1 MRITEERAHPARR
14 RALLAGVA
22 LAWAAF
28 GAAEALARDLV
39 HLRTGRTI
47 EGTIERETATVVIL
61 RVANGSV
68 RIPREQVSRIE
79 RGQELP
85 TWAIELRRKMAEEI
99 RERERERAE
108 RKKGASSAVEGA
120 ASGKA
125 EARLK
130 ALVEELASDDPDTR
144 RRATALLEREGEAA
158 VPVLSGALFHA
169 NAFARERA
177 AGVLGKLNARAAV
190 RAMIVALR
198 SAVPEI
204 KKVRPWQRAFVKAV
218 NASLAKITG
227 RNFHVSLRTGAQGKV
242 VDKYL
247 AWWDGPPAAK
257 PDEVPKG
264 ACVTWDTPQVGEKEI
279 AEDDPEREK
288 KLWEA
293 RRVGKERRTYT
304 PPKSFTDPFGQR

>member
-1 MRITEERAHPARR
+1 VKITEARAHRAGH
-14 RALLAGVA
+14 RALLAGIA

-28 GAAEALARDLV
+28 GAAEAVARDLV

-47 EGTIERETATVVIL
+47 EGTIESETPRVVVL

-79 RGQELP
+79 RDQELP
-85 TWAIELRRKMAEEI
+85 EWEIELRRKMAKEL
-99 RERERERAE
+99 RERERKRAE
-108 RKKGASSAVEGA
+108 QRKSASSAEEED
-120 ASGKA
+120 ASKKA

-130 ALVEELASDDPDTR
+130 ALVEELASGDPDAR
-144 RRATALLEREGEAA
+144 RRAAALLEREGEAA
-158 VPVLSGALFHA
+158 VPVLSGALFHSST
-169 NAFARERA
+169 FARERA
-177 AGVLGKLNARAAV
+177 ASILGKLNARAAV
-190 RAMIVALR
+190 RTMLVALR

-204 KKVRPWQRAFVKAV
+204 KKVRPWQRAFVRV
-218 NASLAKITG
+218 MNASLEKITG
-227 RNFHVSLRTGAQGKV
+227 RNHRVSLRTAAQGKV

-247 AWWDGPPAAK
+247 EWWDGPPAAK
-257 PDEVPKG
+257 PEDVPKG
-264 ACVTWDTPQVGEKEI
+264 ACVTWDTPQIGEKEI

-288 KLWEA
+288 KLWQA

>member
-14 RALLAGVA
+14 RAFLAGVA

-47 EGTIERETATVVIL
+47 EGTIERETAEVVIL

-68 RIPREQVSRIE
+68 RIPRSQVSRIE

-85 TWAIELRRKMAEEI
+85 NWAIELRRKMAEEL
-99 RERERERAE
+99 RERQRAE
-108 RKKGASSAVEGA
+108 RQKSASHAEEGA
-120 ASGKA
+120 ASKKA

-144 RRATALLEREGEAA
+144 RRAVALLEREGQPA

-177 AGVLGKLNARAAV
+177 AGILGRLNARAAV
-190 RAMIVALR
+190 RTMLVALR
-198 SAVPEI
+198 SAVPDSRRI
-204 KKVRPWQRAFVKAV
+204 RPWQRPFVRALR
-218 NASLAKITG
+218 ASLVKITG
-227 RNFHVSLRTGAQGKV
+227 QDFGLSFYATGQDKV
-242 VDKYL
+242 VEKYV
-247 AWWDGPPAAK
+247 AWWDGAPAAK
-257 PDEVPKG
+257 PDEVPEG

-293 RRVGKERRTYT
+293 RQIGKERRSYT
-304 PPKSFTDPFGQR
+304 PPRSFTDPFGQR